1 MRRIKLAGL
10 LVIGVLSFGL
20 SVVPAVE
27 ATILP
32 LTGGVGAPDLL
43 APSGTVLG
51 TKSGTVTST
60 NNQVI
65 ATYIAQVISDPGN
78 VFCSGCLDFVYTVA
92 NSSASH
98 DPIGRITASSIAP
111 GPSGSFVG
119 FSTDVG
125 VDIRTSG
132 VPPVSV
138 DRSPSGGT
146 IGFDFGFNTLTPG
159 STSQRLVI
167 ETNATEFDRGSL
179 NLIDGGTT
187 TVEAFAPTGTPV
199 PPAQVPE
206 PATFLLIGSGLIGL
220 GIVARRRPR
229 AS

>member
-32 LTGGVGAPDLL
+32 LTGGVGAPDPL

-65 ATYIAQVISDPGN
+65 ATYLTQVISDPAN

-92 NSSASH
+92 NSSSSH

-119 FSTDVG
+119 FTPHSMLGRARETSSTGMQWECSARSSSRRSVRC
-125 VDIRTSG
+125 ITS
-132 VPPVSV
+132 VC
-138 DRSPSGGT
+138 
-146 IGFDFGFNTLTPG
+146 
-159 STSQRLVI
+159 
-167 ETNATEFDRGSL
+167 
-179 NLIDGGTT
+179 
-187 TVEAFAPTGTPV
+187 
-199 PPAQVPE
+199 
-206 PATFLLIGSGLIGL
+206 
-220 GIVARRRPR
+220 
-229 AS
+229 